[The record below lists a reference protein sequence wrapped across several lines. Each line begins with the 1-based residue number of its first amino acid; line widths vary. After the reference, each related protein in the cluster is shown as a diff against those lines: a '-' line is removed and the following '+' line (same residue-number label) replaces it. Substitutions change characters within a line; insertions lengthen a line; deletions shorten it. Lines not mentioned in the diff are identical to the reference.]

1 MKTIA
6 IILLGVLLAVPFLPI
21 SKVYEVKVDK
31 NVSTVT
37 WRASKVTGTHFG
49 KVKISQADLDYKN
62 NRIQGGFFEIDMT
75 SITVEDI
82 TDPGSNKRLTD
93 HLKSDDFFS
102 VDKFKT
108 SSLKITEAKTA
119 NGKDYQINGNLM
131 IKGISNPVS
140 FPATVEVKGGEITA
154 TGKITFDRTKYDIKY
169 RSGSFFDGL
178 ADRMIYDEVQ
188 LEIALVAKA
197 N

>member
-1 MKTIA
+1 MKTIS
-6 IILLGVLLAVPFLPI
+6 IILMSALLAFSDFPA
-21 SKVYEVKVDK
+21 KEVEKITVDK

-49 KVKISQADLDYKN
+49 KVKISQAELDYQN
-62 NRIQGGFFEIDMT
+62 NRIQGGSFEIDMT

-82 TDPGSNKRLTD
+82 TDAGSNKRLTD

-108 SSLKITEAKTA
+108 SSLKITEAKTS
-119 NGKDYQINGNLM
+119 NGKDYQITGNLV
-131 IKGISNPVS
+131 IKGISNPVT
-140 FPATVEVKGGEITA
+140 FPATVEVKGGEVTA
-154 TGKITFDRTKYDIKY
+154 TGNITFDRTKYDIKY
-169 RSGSFFDGL
+169 RSGSFFEGL
-178 ADRMIYDEVQ
+178 ADRLIYDEVQ
-188 LEIALVAKA
+188 LEVRLVAKA

>member
-1 MKTIA
+1 MKTIV

-21 SKVYEVKVDK
+21 SEVYEVKVDK

>member
-6 IILLGVLLAVPFLPI
+6 IILLGVLLVVPFLPI